1 MMAMNKCFALFTA
14 MFFLVSG
21 LWAQSIVI
29 EGGMLIDGTGRT
41 PISDS
46 VVVIEGDRITAVGR
60 RGSVRIPA
68 GAQVIDGRGKTV
80 LPGLF
85 DSHIHYADFMP
96 ELLMAHGVTS
106 IIDTGNRLE
115 WILAQRDGINAGKI
129 FGPRIFPAGWL
140 IANHSSEVARIERDR
155 ATGYIRRPGLKNL
168 PESVKGKDL
177 AAAIETTRLLALSN
191 PGLPMMP
198 EVVEVSDVASA
209 REMVRLLAQRGV
221 AFIKTHGSVTLEQIK
236 AITEEADKFGLSVVS
251 HSDGGIDAREAVE
264 AGVDVLIHLR
274 GIAEATVS
282 DPKLLAELKAGQ
294 FKLGTGGGVYHYAMD
309 PGPSR
314 YSLWASVLVVP

>member
-1 MMAMNKCFALFTA
+1 MMAMNKCFALLTA

-168 PESVKGKDL
+168 PESVKGQDL

-264 AGVDVLIHLR
+264 AGVDVLAHLN
-274 GIAEATVS
+274 S
-282 DPKLLAELKAGQ
+282 P
-294 FKLGTGGGVYHYAMD
+294 
-309 PGPSR
+309 
-314 YSLWASVLVVP
+314 